1 MGIPEKRK
9 EQEVRQERLKIS
21 HMWGEKWTV
30 QMHEAQRIQI
40 SWTQVGRHWNIII
53 SPKSK
58 AKKEF
63 EEQQ

>member
-40 SWTQVGRHWNIII
+40 S
-53 SPKSK
+53 
-58 AKKEF
+58 
-63 EEQQ
+63 